1 MSIGGSQ
8 YADEVLTTAT
18 VTGIAT
24 DKLQEYMYA
33 AELVDVSVE
42 TLTSSMAKNIK
53 SMKSFEEGN
62 KNVVDT

>member
-42 TLTSSMAKNIK
+42 TLTSSMAKTSNR
-53 SMKSFEEGN
+53 
-62 KNVVDT
+62 